1 MAQFSQKHRLL
12 KALFFL
18 LLLQLAVHDL
28 LRNEIDFLFIWW
40 WVPMLDEKSRAKVAS
55 TDALELLKLVPVGE
69 RREAIRLILIAVLIY
84 LLCHL
89 NYL

>member
-28 LRNEIDFLFIWW
+28 LRDEIDFLLIWW
-40 WVPMLDEKSRAKVAS
+40 RVPMLDEKSCAKVAS
-55 TDALELLKLVPVGE
+55 TDALQLLKLVPVGE

>member
-28 LRNEIDFLFIWW
+28 LRDEIDFLFIWW

>member
-28 LRNEIDFLFIWW
+28 FRDEIDFLFIWW
-40 WVPMLDEKSRAKVAS
+40 WIPMLDEKSRAKVAS

>member
-28 LRNEIDFLFIWW
+28 LRDEIDFLLIWW
-40 WVPMLDEKSRAKVAS
+40 RVPMLDEKSRAKVAS
-55 TDALELLKLVPVGE
+55 TDALQLLKLVPVGE
-69 RREAIRLILIAVLIY
+69 RRKAIRLILIAVLIY